1 MTELLTTVNDNASD
15 EGRHRFLARGAGPG
29 IVAFLFGVAG
39 RTALPG
45 QVLHRLL
52 TELDM
57 TDTAARALVAR
68 MRRDDQLDSVRHG
81 RTAEYRLAGSFLQS
95 FQRVRESHRREPT
108 PWTGAFHAVL
118 HQVPESHR
126 AYRDALRRAAVL
138 GGYGILQ
145 PGVLI
150 SLTDRTAAL
159 GDLLDTAPEGARVHR
174 AKVEMDVDAAA
185 AAAWDA
191 WNLAEVGGIYR
202 AHVATLT
209 EAVDTSAE
217 DQPPTAE
224 TLRRFTELARLPF
237 VDTLRDP
244 GLPPELVPPDWP
256 GPALQRATVA
266 VARRFAPP
274 AQAYVLSLLD
284 P

>member
-1 MTELLTTVNDNASD
+1 MNDNASD
-15 EGRHRFLARGAGPG
+15 EARHRFLARGAGPG

-52 TELDM
+52 TDLEM
-57 TDTAARALVAR
+57 TDTAARAVIAR
-68 MRRDDQLDSVRHG
+68 MRRDGQLESVRHG
-81 RTAEYRLAGSFLQS
+81 RTAEYRLAGPFLESFH
-95 FQRVRESHRREPT
+95 RVRDSGTRRPT
-108 PWTGAFHAVL
+108 PWTGAYHAVL
-118 HQVPESHR
+118 HQVPESRR

-138 GGYGILQ
+138 GGFGILQ

-159 GDLLDTAPEGARVHR
+159 GDLLTTVPDGARVYR
-174 AKVEMDVDAAA
+174 AMLTMDVHEAA

-191 WNLAEVGGIYR
+191 WNLAEVGALYR
-202 AHVATLT
+202 THVATLT
-209 EAVDTSAE
+209 KAVRESDE
-217 DQPPTAE
+217 HQPPTAE
-224 TLRRFTELARLPF
+224 TLRRFTELGRLPF

-256 GPALQRATVA
+256 GPALQRATVE
-266 VARRFAPP
+266 VARRFAP
-274 AQAYVLSLLD
+274 AANAYVMSLLG